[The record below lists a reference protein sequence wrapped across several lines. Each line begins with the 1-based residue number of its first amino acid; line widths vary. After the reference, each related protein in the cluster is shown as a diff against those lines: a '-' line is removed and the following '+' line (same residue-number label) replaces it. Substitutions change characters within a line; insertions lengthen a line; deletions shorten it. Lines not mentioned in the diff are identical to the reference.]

1 MCEANYEHASIILIP
16 LTQWDKWFVVR
27 SLLGTCMHAFVI
39 VTRFA
44 RRGSLNRLGMCAA
57 GVADEVVLH
66 ALD

>member
-1 MCEANYEHASIILIP
+1 MRSEVRTRVDYTDTVDAL
-16 LTQWDKWFVVR
+16 DKWFVVR
-27 SLLGTCMHAFVI
+27 SLLGTCIHAFVI
-39 VTRFA
+39 VMRFA